1 MNDLQTYRNQ
11 VDGQKR
17 DIYILKQERDSI
29 LSELE
34 KAKKEIQRM
43 KIKKACGNCS
53 AGCAQSEV
61 TGLPCSPK

>member
-11 VDGQKR
+11 VDSLKR
-17 DIYILKQERDSI
+17 ERTLI

-34 KAKKEIQRM
+34 KAKKEIERM

-61 TGLPCSPK
+61 TGLPCSPRGNR